1 MTDDDNKNI
10 GDEFVEEDENF
21 VDEKTKELEGLFDLV
36 LPPGLPQ
43 KVIIDAVDEFGLEV
57 TTRTCD
63 VKSQEMEEENLL
75 VLRGELD
82 AVNNAQE
89 FIYNKMKERCNYTE

>member
-1 MTDDDNKNI
+1 MTDDDNKYV

-21 VDEKTKELEGLFDLV
+21 TDEKTQELEGLFDLV

-57 TTRTCD
+57 ATRTCD